1 LKSLEVAGIPAVST
15 GLVHRACQAFLF
27 LLNPDVTRLSE
38 IPEDFS
44 AASVYDSDAAF
55 CRVSDKE
62 ELAVA
67 PYLPKLPRHACQPI
81 NRCNLPASI
90 LGGLT
95 FQRAPTALAIDG
107 VAALHRPLFN
117 LLNDIE
123 EVQERAVR
131 FVGYMT
137 AHFSL
142 EQPEEAGFA
151 AHQAKTRIRA
161 NYLRVVRGWAFDP
174 DGREAAVLKGWVESR
189 FGLLP
194 RHHQSSLREPG
205 STAWQRYVEMR
216 ATGLYGTN
224 ALEAQLD
231 LLYAY
236 SQYELA
242 RQFPQQTHIRLY
254 RGVNRFIDHEIIEDS
269 TACGEKKAAPDAKI
283 VLLNN
288 VSSFSR
294 SRERAGEFG
303 DTILSVDVPLPKL
316 AFFSQLLAGMLKAE
330 DEYVVI
336 GGLYRVHLATL

>member
-1 LKSLEVAGIPAVST
+1 MAS
-15 GLVHRACQAFLF
+15 
-27 LLNPDVTRLSE
+27 LSE
-38 IPEDFS
+38 IPENS
-44 AASVYDSDAAF
+44 AATSPCDIDTAF
-55 CRVSDKE
+55 CRAPDKE
-62 ELAVA
+62 NLAA
-67 PYLPKLPRHACQPI
+67 PPALPGLPLLARLPI
-81 NRCNLPASI
+81 NRCNLPAAI

-95 FQRAPTALAIDG
+95 YQRAPTGLFIDG
-107 VAALHRPLFN
+107 VADLHRPLFD

-123 EVQERAVR
+123 EAPERAQR
-131 FVGYMT
+131 FAGYMT
-137 AHFSL
+137 SHFSL
-142 EQPEEAGFA
+142 EQPGEAGLTA
-151 AHQAKTRIRA
+151 DQPKQRARA

-194 RHHQSSLREPG
+194 RHHGESLRESG
-205 STAWQRYVEMR
+205 SPAWQRYVAMR
-216 ATGLYGTN
+216 AEGLYGTN

-242 RQFPQQTHIRLY
+242 RQFPQRSHIRLY
-254 RGVNRFIDHEIIEDS
+254 RGVNRLADHEVIAADMRGDS
-269 TACGEKKAAPDAKI
+269 DVKI

-303 DTILSVDVPLPKL
+303 DSILSVDVPLPKL
-316 AFFSQLLAGMLKAE
+316 AFFSQLLPGMLKAE

-336 GGLYRVHLATL
+336 GGLYRVRLATL